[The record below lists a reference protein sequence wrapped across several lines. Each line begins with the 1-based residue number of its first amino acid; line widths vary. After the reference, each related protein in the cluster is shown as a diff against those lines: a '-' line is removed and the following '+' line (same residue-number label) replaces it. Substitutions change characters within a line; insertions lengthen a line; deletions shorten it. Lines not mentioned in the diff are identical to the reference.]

1 MNALRK
7 AMLSIFLAAGAL
19 AWAQAP
25 DFLNILNT
33 VDERSNFARDDFA
46 AKVVMITED
55 PEKGNSSKS
64 IQLFRRDKDQK
75 SVMLILAPEAELGQG
90 YLLIE
95 DNLWFYDPDSRK
107 FSHSSMK
114 ENFMASDA
122 KNSDFATSS
131 LAVDY
136 RISSHADGKIGA
148 MEVWIIEL
156 EAKNNEV
163 SYAYKKIYVTKK
175 DSLLLKSEDFSLA
188 KRLLRTAYYTSY
200 AKIGS
205 SFVAD
210 KILFVDALA
219 KGKKTQVALSG
230 ISTALIPDS
239 VFTKSYVERV
249 NH

>member
-1 MNALRK
+1 MNALRNTK
-7 AMLSIFLAAGAL
+7 LYIFLAAGAFVWGQT
-19 AWAQAP
+19 A
-25 DFLNILNT
+25 DFSAILKT

-46 AKVVMITED
+46 AKVEMITED
-55 PEKGNSSKS
+55 PEKGNSLKS
-64 IQLFRRDKDQK
+64 IQLFRRDKDER

-122 KNSDFATSS
+122 KNSDFSSSS
-131 LAVDY
+131 LAADY
-136 RISSHADGKIGA
+136 SVSSHTDGKIGT
-148 MEVWIIEL
+148 MDVWILEL

-163 SYAYKKIYVTKK
+163 SYAFKRIYVTKK

-200 AKIGS
+200 VRIGS

-210 KILFVDALA
+210 KILFVDALVQ
-219 KGKKTQVALSG
+219 GKKSRIALSG
-230 ISTALIPDS
+230 ISTALIPES